1 MNEKLD
7 IIAIGE
13 SLIEL
18 SSDNHLSATDC
29 LKKFYGGDALAV
41 AIAARRMGSN
51 VGFISRVGD
60 DVFKDY
66 LLDSWQTEGLDISQ
80 VKIAQEPNGVYFI
93 SRPEGCAKEF
103 AYYRKRIAPSKL
115 SLDDIPEEYIKSA
128 KVIYAS
134 GITQSLSLSA
144 SEVVS
149 ESFKLAKEN
158 GLITAYDPNYSSLIS
173 TPETAKE
180 YFNNVISNVDIL
192 FMSSKYDTTNIL
204 ELNSVEN
211 IIKRIWDMGV
221 GTVVIKA
228 SPDGGYYTGYNG
240 NIIFTEF
247 YAHNVVD
254 TTCSGDAFN
263 GGYLHAITHGLT
275 PVEASKFASI
285 VAGLQANNIGAI
297 KSIPYKDEVYQL
309 FEKGVLNA

>member
-13 SLIEL
+13 SLVEL
-18 SSDNHLSATDC
+18 SSDSHLRDTDC
-29 LKKFYGGDALAV
+29 LKKYYGGDALSVAV
-41 AIAARRMGSN
+41 AASRMGSS

-80 VKIAQEPNGVYFI
+80 VKISQEQNGVYFI
-93 SRPEGCAKEF
+93 ARPEGASKEF
-103 AYYRKRIAPSKL
+103 AYYRKRIAPAKL
-115 SLDDIPEEYIKSA
+115 SLDDISEDYISNSKA
-128 KVIYAS
+128 VYAS

-144 SEVVS
+144 KEAVA
-149 ESFKLAKEN
+149 ESFKIAKKN
-158 GLITAYDPNYSSLIS
+158 GIITAYDPNYSASIT

-180 YFNNVISNVDIL
+180 DFNKVINDIDIL
-192 FMSSKYDTTNIL
+192 FMSAKYDTTNIL

-240 NIIFTEF
+240 NIVFTEF
-247 YAHNVVD
+247 YAHDVVD

-263 GGYLHAITHGLT
+263 GGFLHAITHGLT
-275 PVEASKFASI
+275 PIEASRFASI
-285 VAGLQANNIGAI
+285 VAGLQAKSIGAI
-297 KSIPYKDEVYQL
+297 KSIPYKDEVYEI
-309 FEKGVLNA
+309 FEKGVFNA